1 MITLSLKHS
10 GAPLGIIGEAD
21 LQVLIDQLVEETEAD
36 VDYFVNQPTVD
47 ILEQNGASEE
57 LVALLR
63 EAVGDSE
70 GIEIVWSEA

>member
-1 MITLSLKHS
+1 VITLSLKHS
-10 GAPLGIIGEAD
+10 GAPLGTIDEAD
-21 LQVLIDQLVEETEAD
+21 LQVLMDQLVEETEAD

-47 ILEQNGASEE
+47 ILEQNGASAE